1 MAKMFYS
8 LEEAAGRLSKTADEV
23 RSMIESGEL
32 QEFRSGDE
40 LVVKREQID
49 LLVGDDGSDES
60 VANEILGSE
69 QSALGAAAPIDDNDE
84 SLGVIGLSDSVVD
97 DDGPIVGTDADN
109 DDSLVIG
116 LEDSA
121 MEPLT
126 DDASVAGGSIGLSE
140 SQVDNISLDGG
151 TTAGSSAGGGSGGNP
166 DGVGSLTEQSGGA
179 SDIISLASESGSHA
193 AMDFDVPDAKEQTGI
208 SIFDDSLEDGDD
220 AAATIVTDATAP
232 DMTTPDFDAGASG
245 SGLLDLTR
253 EGDDTSLGVDLLDD
267 GLGASNAG
275 LAGAA
280 EISEEGA
287 LFETPTEADTDIA
300 SASPVAAF
308 QEPYD
313 GGGSGLVG
321 GLAFGVAVAMLF
333 TGAMSVLWLMGGS
346 GAQLFEQFGAIPWY
360 GPVAG
365 IAGITLLVT
374 IIAWVL
380 GRRG

>member
-8 LEEAAGRLSKTADEV
+8 LDEAASRLGKTASAV
-23 RSMIESGEL
+23 RAMIESGEL

-49 LLVGDDGSDES
+49 LLVGDDGNDES
-60 VANEILGSE
+60 VHSEILGSGE
-69 QSALGAAAPIDDNDE
+69 SSMMSQLNDD

-97 DDGPIVGTDADN
+97 DDAPIIGDDP

-121 MEPLT
+121 AGAIPT
-126 DDASVAGGSIGLSE
+126 DDSVAGGSIGLSE
-140 SQVDNISLDGG
+140 SVADNINLDGG
-151 TTAGSSAGGGSGGNP
+151 TNVGSSTGEPLTGDGSG
-166 DGVGSLTEQSGGA
+166 
-179 SDIISLASESGSHA
+179 IISLASESGSHA
-193 AMDFDVPDAKEQTGI
+193 AIDFDVPESIDNKDQTGI

-220 AAATIVTDATAP
+220 AAATIVTDATEA
-232 DMTTPDFDAGASG
+232 DLSTPDFDAGASG

-267 GLGASNAG
+267 GSGASGAG
-275 LAGAA
+275 LSGVG

-287 LFETPTEADTDIA
+287 LFETPDAADTDIA
-300 SASPVAAF
+300 QTVPMAAF
-308 QEPYD
+308 QEAYD

-321 GLAFGVAVAMLF
+321 GLALGVVLSMLF
-333 TGAMSVLWLMGGS
+333 TGAITVLWLMGGS
-346 GAQLFEQFGAIPWY
+346 GAQLFEQFGAIPWF
-360 GPVAG
+360 GPAAA
-365 IAGITLLVT
+365 IAALTLLVT

-380 GRRG
+380 GRKS

>member
-8 LEEAAGRLSKTADEV
+8 LDEAAGRLGKSADDV

-49 LLVGDDGSDES
+49 LLVGDDGSDDS
-60 VANEILGSE
+60 VHSEILGSGE
-69 QSALGAAAPIDDNDE
+69 SSMMGPVNDD

-97 DDGPIVGTDADN
+97 DDAPIIAADP

-121 MEPLT
+121 TEPLPT
-126 DDASVAGGSIGLSE
+126 DDSVAGGSIGLSE
-140 SQVDNISLDGG
+140 SAADAISLDGG
-151 TTAGSSAGGGSGGNP
+151 TNLGSSAAGPVADGSG
-166 DGVGSLTEQSGGA
+166 
-179 SDIISLASESGSHA
+179 IISLASESGSHA
-193 AMDFDVPDAKEQTGI
+193 ALDLDVPESIDNKDQTGI
-208 SIFDDSLEDGDD
+208 SIFDDSLDD
-220 AAATIVTDATAP
+220 DDAAAATIVTDATEA
-232 DMTTPDFDAGASG
+232 DMSTPDFDAGASG

-253 EGDDTSLGVDLLDD
+253 EGDDTSLGVDLLDE
-267 GLGASNAG
+267 GAGASDAG
-275 LAGAA
+275 MAGVG

-287 LFETPTEADTDIA
+287 LFETPEAADTDIA
-300 SASPVAAF
+300 QAAPMAAF
-308 QEPYD
+308 QEAYD

-321 GLAFGVAVAMLF
+321 GLALGVVLSMLF
-333 TGAMSVLWLMGGS
+333 TGALSVLWLMGGS
-346 GAQLFEQFGAIPWY
+346 GGQLFEQFGAIPWFA
-360 GPVAG
+360 PTAA
-365 IAGITLLVT
+365 IAGLTLLVT

>member
-8 LEEAAGRLSKTADEV
+8 LDEAAGRLGKSTDEV
-23 RSMIESGEL
+23 RAMIESGEL

-49 LLVGDDGSDES
+49 LIVGDDGSDDS
-60 VANEILGSE
+60 VASEILGSGE
-69 QSALGAAAPIDDNDE
+69 SSLGLAASDE

-97 DDGPIVGTDADN
+97 DDAPIINADGDA

-121 MEPLT
+121 ADAIPT

-140 SQVDNISLDGG
+140 SKTEDISLEGG
-151 TTAGSSAGGGSGGNP
+151 TTAGSSTGAGSDLGGDASG
-166 DGVGSLTEQSGGA
+166 
-179 SDIISLASESGSHA
+179 IISLASESGSHA
-193 AMDFDVPDAKEQTGI
+193 AIDLDVPESPDAKDQTGI
-208 SIFDDSLEDGDD
+208 SIFDDGLEDDDD
-220 AAATIVTDATAP
+220 AAATIVTDATTP
-232 DMTTPDFDAGASG
+232 DMTAPDFDAGASG

-267 GLGASNAG
+267 GAGASGAG
-275 LAGAA
+275 LAGVG

-287 LFETPTEADTDIA
+287 LFETPEAADTDIA
-300 SASPVAAF
+300 QAAPMAAY
-308 QEPYD
+308 QEAYD

-321 GLAFGVAVAMLF
+321 GLAFGVVLAVLF
-333 TGAMSVLWLMGGS
+333 TGAMTVLWLMGGS
-346 GAQLFEQFGAIPWY
+346 AAQLFEQFGAVPWFA
-360 GPVAG
+360 PAAG
-365 IAGITLLVT
+365 IAGLTLLVT